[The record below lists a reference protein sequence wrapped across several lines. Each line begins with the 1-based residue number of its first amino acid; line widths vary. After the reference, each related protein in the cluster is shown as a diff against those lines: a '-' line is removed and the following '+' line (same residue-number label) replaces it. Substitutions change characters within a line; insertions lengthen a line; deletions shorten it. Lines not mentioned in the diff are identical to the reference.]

1 MSLEFCQTLVV
12 YYQKRELEVF
22 LDYLIQDYGT
32 WGRVFVVYSSGMVQI
47 TLPEFHDIKKFK
59 KKKIYQK

>member
-32 WGRVFVVYSSGMVQI
+32 WGRVFVIYSSGCGPNN
-47 TLPEFHDIKKFK
+47 TA
-59 KKKIYQK
+59 